1 MVLLR
6 KLSWVLMEEI
16 LLILALEIM
25 VILPDFLLLRL
36 ESTEETEEI
45 NAIRTPHLVETYS
58 KKKNT
63 LIKKSTVLFLH

>member
-58 KKKNT
+58 KKKT
-63 LIKKSTVLFLH
+63 P